1 MTPGLDDRSVEPVLA
16 GTFGHSVGESFE
28 WFNRPNWHAD
38 ALCQEYSGLS
48 WFENGRSDVAAA
60 KAVCARC
67 IVQDECLSYALD
79 WNLVGIWGGL
89 TLVERRRLSVAVA

>member
-1 MTPGLDDRSVEPVLA
+1 MPSLEGRPIEPVLTE
-16 GTFGHSVGESFE
+16 TFPHSVGECFE
-28 WFNRPNWHAD
+28 WFDRPSWHLD
-38 ALCQEYSGLS
+38 ALCQEYPGLS
-48 WFENGRSDVAAA
+48 WFETGRSDVAAA

-89 TLVERRRLSVAVA
+89 TVAERRGPSAAVA